1 MSDVSTQPPDRLPPL
16 PAWVLSLPDDE
27 MLDLL
32 STWWVAAQTE
42 AKGIPLEHCSP
53 QLAEIIW
60 LETLN
65 STPESAANA
74 DLLQVMKDIALGN
87 RVRAAK
93 MFREAIVGRAVD
105 LIMFKQVAVS
115 RHRQSERAKKERGD
129 ELTKVLRPWVEKQDD
144 ISTDDV
150 LRRLTALSEDGHEAI
165 REVTPAVIRV
175 ASQKRGN
182 AEVIEEIRRSS
193 IPSRLSRLRK
203 K

>member
-1 MSDVSTQPPDRLPPL
+1 
-16 PAWVLSLPDDE
+16 VLSLSDDE
-27 MLDLL
+27 MLNWL

-42 AKGIPLEHCSP
+42 AKGIPLEHCSS

-65 STPESAANA
+65 STPDSAVNA

-93 MFREAIVGRAVD
+93 MLREAMVGRAVD
-105 LIMFKQVAVS
+105 LVMFKQVAVS

-129 ELTKVLRPWVEKQDD
+129 ELTKVLRPWVERQDD
-144 ISTDDV
+144 ISTEEV
-150 LRRLTALSEDGHEAI
+150 LRRLTVLSEDGHEAI

-175 ASQKRGN
+175 ASQKRGE